1 MNKYF
6 CSITKIRPQQT
17 IVVKTKISG
26 LTPWPEQFL
35 RRMGLFLFPE
45 VLDHLADVL
54 DVFE

>member
-1 MNKYF
+1 MWQRKEVQAVLRQLVPGAI
-6 CSITKIRPQQT
+6 C
-17 IVVKTKISG
+17 ISG